1 MKQLILGIL
10 LVSVCSCTE
19 KKKDD
24 AGSEDTKAKELF
36 QGVWL
41 DDDNEMALFQVKGV
55 TIYYA
60 DIQNIP
66 VAFRI
71 ERDSLY
77 MYGNETSRYKI
88 DKHTEHLFWFHSLS
102 GEIVKLHKSENPDD
116 TLMFSGNALQVIP
129 TYNEVTQKD
138 SVVTFEGKRYRA
150 YVYINPSKMKVIST
164 SYSEDGIS
172 VDNVYYDNVM
182 HICVYEGKRRIYAS
196 DIAKKDFEHIVP
208 GDFLQKSILSDM
220 SFTGVNR
227 SGFHYLST
235 ICTPESS
242 VCYMVQLNIGFDGK
256 LTMNPMK

>member
-10 LVSVCSCTE
+10 LVSVFSCTE

-41 DDDNEMALFQVKGV
+41 DDDNDMALFQVKGD

-60 DIQNIP
+60 DNQNIP

-88 DKHTEHLFWFHSLS
+88 DKQTEHLFWFHSLS

-182 HICVYEGKRRIYAS
+182 HICVYEGKRCIYAS

-208 GDFLQKSILSDM
+208 EDFLQKSILSDM